1 MLLSKRSLSGNC
13 LANELMNLEKKT
25 ALALYSNMLKIR
37 LVEEEIA
44 SRYNEQEMRCPVHL
58 SIGQE
63 AAATGV
69 GFALTQ
75 KDKVFSTHRSHA
87 HYLAKGGDLSKMIAE
102 IYGRA
107 TGCIGGRGGSM
118 HIMDPEVGMMASIP
132 IVGSCIPLAIGS
144 ALSDSL
150 DGNPVVSA
158 AYLGDA
164 SIEEGV
170 FHESANFAKLSNLPV
185 LFVCENNL
193 YSVYTHINER
203 QPQRLISSIPEAH
216 GIPTVHCDGNDIEAV
231 YDSTLRALDNIRLQ
245 NGPFFLLLDT
255 YRWREHCGP
264 NFDNDL
270 GYRSEQEFMEW
281 KMKDPVEQY
290 RRKLLTKKI
299 ITKETDLELTD
310 NIQKEIT
317 VAFDFAKN
325 SPFPELETAINHVY
339 A

>member
-1 MLLSKRSLSGNC
+1 MLLSKRSRNVNC
-13 LANELMNLEKKT
+13 IANKQMNLEKKT
-25 ALALYSNMLKIR
+25 SLALYSNMLKIR

-87 HYLAKGGDLSKMIAE
+87 HYLAKGGDLRKMIAE

-150 DGNPVVSA
+150 DGNPVISV

-193 YSVYTHINER
+193 YSVHTKTRDRRPEGMS
-203 QPQRLISSIPEAH
+203 ISKQVSTF
-216 GIPTVHCDGNDIEAV
+216 GIVTNTCDGNDVIEIDTLSKKIINKMRKKPAPHFIEAK
-231 YDSTLRALDNIRLQ
+231 
-245 NGPFFLLLDT
+245 T
-255 YRWREHCGP
+255 YRWLEHCGP
-264 NFDNDL
+264 NDDSKL
-270 GYRSEQEFMEW
+270 GYRTEEEINFW
-281 KMKDPVEQY
+281 KSQDPLL
-290 RRKLLTKKI
+290 KLRPLLDRETQVKI
-299 ITKETDLELTD
+299 DCEV
-310 NIQKEIT
+310 NKEISA
-317 VAFDFAKN
+317 AFKFAKN
-325 SPFPELETAINHVY
+325 SKYPKKSELFTDVFPQNEVI
-339 A
+339 